1 MKLISVEVIES
12 FKDKA
17 TGTLRQFGEVFEV
30 SDERFRQLAGENN
43 YNRPFVK
50 ETSEETPDQES
61 ADEESEVDEPS
72 ETEDLSKLSVDQLQD
87 LLTERGITFKKSA
100 KKAELLELLN

>member
-1 MKLISVEVIES
+1 MKLITVEVTES

-30 SDERFRQLAGENN
+30 SDERFRQLAGENS

-50 ETSEETPDQES
+50 KVSKDD
-61 ADEESEVDEPS
+61 ASEVE
-72 ETEDLSKLSVDQLQD
+72 EATQTEDLSKLSVTKLQA
-87 LLTERGITFKKSA
+87 LLTERGIAFKKSA
-100 KKAELLELLN
+100 NKTELLELLG

>member
-1 MKLISVEVIES
+1 MKLITVEVIES

-30 SDERFRQLAGENN
+30 SDERFRQLAGENS

-50 ETSEETPDQES
+50 EISEETPDQES
-61 ADEESEVDEPS
+61 ADEGS
-72 ETEDLSKLSVDQLQD
+72 ETEDLSKLSVDKLQA

-100 KKAELLELLN
+100 KKAELLELLS